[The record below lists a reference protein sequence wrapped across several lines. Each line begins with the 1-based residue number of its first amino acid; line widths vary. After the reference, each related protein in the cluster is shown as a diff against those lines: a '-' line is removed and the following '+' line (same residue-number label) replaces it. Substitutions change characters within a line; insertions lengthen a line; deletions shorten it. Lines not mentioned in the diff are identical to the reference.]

1 MIRRIF
7 LFVLT
12 NIAIIVMGTIIL
24 GLIQRFFGIDIT
36 GTLHTNYL
44 SLAIFALF
52 YGFFGAFISLWTSRW
67 MAKKF
72 HHIRLLTPEDIAS
85 WTPAEKLVYQTVDQ
99 IAQNN

>member
-12 NIAIIVMGTIIL
+12 NIAIIVMGTIVL

-36 GTLHTNYL
+36 GGLHASWT

-52 YGFFGAFISLWTSRW
+52 YGFFGAFVSLFMSRW
-67 MAKKF
+67 MAKRF
-72 HHIRLLTPEDIAS
+72 HHITLLSPENISNWSAS
-85 WTPAEKLVYQTVDQ
+85 EKLVYQTVDK
-99 IAQNN
+99 IAQTH